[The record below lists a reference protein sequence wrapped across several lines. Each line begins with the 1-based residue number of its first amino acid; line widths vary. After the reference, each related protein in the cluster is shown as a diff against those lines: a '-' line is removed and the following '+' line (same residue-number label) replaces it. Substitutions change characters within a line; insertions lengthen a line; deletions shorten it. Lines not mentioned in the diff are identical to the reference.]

1 MLKVPKKRTRKVGLP
16 PGTLVYTGNGEK
28 EPVKITIIDY
38 DEKHLQEHEILDCA
52 ECLPYRDSPTVTWLN
67 IDSIQNV
74 NVIEEI
80 GRNFSIH
87 PLVLEDLMSVNQ
99 RPKME
104 NYDDYSFI
112 VLRMLRVNEDKGK
125 IEDEQLSLIV
135 GSSFVISFQ
144 EYEGDVFEPIRTRI
158 REDKGIIRKSN
169 SDYPVYALI
178 DTIVD
183 NYFIII
189 EKIEE
194 EAEKIEE
201 KLSSSATTKSLQE
214 INALKRAIIS
224 IRRAIW
230 PLREFLGM
238 IGKGDSTLFAESTIL
253 YMRDVY
259 DHTIQLVDMAD
270 TLREIISDLTNLY
283 LSAISNRLNE
293 IMKVLTIISTIFIP
307 MTFLA
312 GVYGMNFQNMPE
324 LSLRWGYPAVLL
336 AMVGIGVV
344 MLIYFRKKRWL

>member
-74 NVIEEI
+74 KVIEEI
-80 GRNFSIH
+80 GRNFNIH
-87 PLVLEDLMSVNQ
+87 PLVLEDLMNVHQ

-104 NYDDYSFI
+104 NYDGYSFI
-112 VLRMLRVNEDKGK
+112 VLRMLRFNEDKGK

-144 EYEGDVFEPIRTRI
+144 EYEGDVFDPIRNRI
-158 REDKGIIRKSN
+158 REDKGIIRKSK
-169 SDYPVYALI
+169 SDYLAYTLI

-183 NYFIII
+183 NYFVIF

-194 EAEKIEE
+194 SAEKIEE
-201 KLSSSATTKSLQE
+201 KLSSRATPESLQE
-214 INALKRAIIS
+214 INTLKREIIS

-253 YMRDVY
+253 YLRDVY
-259 DHTIQLVDMAD
+259 DHTIQLIDMAD

-283 LSAISNRLNE
+283 LSAVSNRLNE

-312 GVYGMNFQNMPE
+312 GVYGMNFENMPE
-324 LSLRWGYPAVLL
+324 LKLRLGYPSVLL
-336 AMVGIGVV
+336 VMVGIGVV
-344 MLIYFRKKRWL
+344 MLIYFRRKRWL

>member
-169 SDYPVYALI
+169 SDYLVYALI

>member
-1 MLKVPKKRTRKVGLP
+1 MLKSPKKRVRKVGLP
-16 PGTLVYTGNGEK
+16 PGTLVYTGNGEE

-38 DEKHLQEHEILDCA
+38 DEEHLQEYEILDCA

-74 NVIEEI
+74 KVIEEI

-87 PLVLEDLMSVNQ
+87 LLVLEDLMNVHQ

-104 NYDDYSFI
+104 NYDGYSFI
-112 VLRMLRVNEDKGK
+112 VLRMLRFNEDKGK

-144 EYEGDVFEPIRTRI
+144 EYEGDVFDPIRTRI
-158 REDKGIIRKSN
+158 REDKGIIRKSK
-169 SDYPVYALI
+169 SDYLAYTLI

-183 NYFIII
+183 NYFVIF

-194 EAEKIEE
+194 SAEKIEE
-201 KLSSSATTKSLQE
+201 KLSSRATPESLQE
-214 INALKRAIIS
+214 INTLKREIIS

-238 IGKGDSTLFAESTIL
+238 ISKGDSTLFAESTIL
-253 YMRDVY
+253 YLRDVY
-259 DHTIQLVDMAD
+259 DHTIQLIDMAD

-283 LSAISNRLNE
+283 LSAVSNRLNE

-312 GVYGMNFQNMPE
+312 GVYGMNFENMPE
-324 LSLRWGYPAVLL
+324 LKLRLGYPSVLL
-336 AMVGIGVV
+336 VMVGIGVV
-344 MLIYFRKKRWL
+344 MLIYFRRKRWL

>member
-74 NVIEEI
+74 KVIEEI

-87 PLVLEDLMSVNQ
+87 LLVLEDLMNVHQ

-104 NYDDYSFI
+104 NYDGYSFI
-112 VLRMLRVNEDKGK
+112 VLRMLRFNEDKGK

-144 EYEGDVFEPIRTRI
+144 EYEGDVFDPIRTRI
-158 REDKGIIRKSN
+158 REDKGIIRKSK
-169 SDYPVYALI
+169 SDYLAYTLI

-183 NYFIII
+183 NYFVIF

-194 EAEKIEE
+194 DAEKIEE
-201 KLSSSATTKSLQE
+201 KLSSRATPESLQE
-214 INALKRAIIS
+214 INTLKREIIS

-253 YMRDVY
+253 YLRDVY
-259 DHTIQLVDMAD
+259 DHTIQLIDMAD

-283 LSAISNRLNE
+283 LSAVSNRLNE

-312 GVYGMNFQNMPE
+312 GVYGMNFENMPE
-324 LSLRWGYPAVLL
+324 LKLRLGYPSVLL
-336 AMVGIGVV
+336 VMVGIGVV
-344 MLIYFRKKRWL
+344 MLIYFRRKRWL